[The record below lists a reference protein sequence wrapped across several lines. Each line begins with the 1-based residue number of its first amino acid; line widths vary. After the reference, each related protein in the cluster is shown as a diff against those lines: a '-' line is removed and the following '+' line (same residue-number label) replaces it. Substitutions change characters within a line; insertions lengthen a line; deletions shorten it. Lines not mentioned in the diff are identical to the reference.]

1 MRSLFRRVLARNRS
15 GRFCEA
21 RYPAVAAAAGQKNRR
36 TLADVDEVVIAF
48 RPEDERGRE
57 ILDGLPQRIEMQSV
71 HESAD
76 GTRRYHLVGED
87 VDLDSLEP
95 ELDRIDANWRSHIS
109 AYRESDS

>member
-1 MRSLFRRVLARNRS
+1 
-15 GRFCEA
+15 
-21 RYPAVAAAAGQKNRR
+21 
-36 TLADVDEVVIAF
+36 VDEVVIAF

-71 HESAD
+71 QEIG

-87 VDLDSLEP
+87 VDLDTLDP
-95 ELDRIDANWRSHIS
+95 ELDRIDPNWRSHIR